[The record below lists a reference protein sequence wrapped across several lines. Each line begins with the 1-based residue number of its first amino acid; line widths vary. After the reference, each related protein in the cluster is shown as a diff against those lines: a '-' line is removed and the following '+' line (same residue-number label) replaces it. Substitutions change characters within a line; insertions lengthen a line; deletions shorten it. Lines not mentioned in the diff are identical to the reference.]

1 MKRTFAVIITF
12 TVTVL
17 LCACGARSVV
27 QSNLPAAAAVPEASP
42 TPVLTAAPTANPFDE
57 GFEKMLSGFMEIRTG
72 SSGSSLRS
80 VQQAVK
86 LLDWG
91 TATDMNIDEIAS
103 RTSAFIQTMDGAVTE
118 SYIEQL
124 TMLYET
130 YRLLLTDGQ
139 EALLESAGCAD
150 TAYPWGGA
158 PIAGIEAIFETAG
171 VI

>member
-1 MKRTFAVIITF
+1 MYPARTHF
-12 TVTVL
+12 
-17 LCACGARSVV
+17 CATKEIESYKIDKVNTLYIGGGT
-27 QSNLPAAAAVPEASP
+27 P
-42 TPVLTAAPTANPFDE
+42 TSLSDE

-91 TATDMNIDEIAS
+91 TATDMNIDEIAL

-139 EALLESAGCAD
+139 EALLESAGCTD